1 MPKSEVVVDVAA
13 CVPVLLLKL
22 GLQFLRYES
31 RRKKAVRIF
40 KKELRAQLRALNIQK
55 EYVNLFSKDYESAGS
70 VRNLIAKMGG
80 GASLLSLARAD

>member
-40 KKELRAQLRALNIQK
+40 KKELRALNIQK